1 MNQQRHIYSLP
12 SDQTIEA
19 KGSQSPQ
26 NGFLDKSRYA
36 RIRSLLAEGKPDTV
50 VLLSEMLTEWPR
62 VQMEL
67 QRYTRELQTSGV
79 RFRQIIEKNADG
91 ILIVNQDGII
101 RFVNPAAE
109 ALFGRQAEALVG
121 EWFGFPVTAGET
133 TEIDIVRRPPPP
145 AGGPETM
152 PSVPPVDR
160 GGGGT
165 AVAEMRV
172 VEIEWEGEIGYL
184 ASLRDITE
192 RKRMESELENAR
204 QFERHLAYHDALTGL
219 PNRLLFYDRLRQAM
233 AQAKRHRQLAALLF
247 LDLDGFKRIN
257 DTLGHSV
264 GDLLLQSVA
273 GRLCDCLRET
283 DTVARLGGDEFTVIL
298 NDMTQAQGA
307 ATVAQKI
314 LNVLSNPYLLKGHEL
329 VITTSIGISLYP
341 SDGTDVESLV
351 RSADTA
357 MYRAKEQ
364 GKNTYQWFASHAE
377 YVKNNA

>member
-1 MNQQRHIYSLP
+1 MNQQPHIYSLP

-19 KGSQSPQ
+19 KRAQSPQ
-26 NGFLDKSRYA
+26 NGSLDKSRYA
-36 RIRSLLAEGKPDTV
+36 NRQSSIVNRQSSIR
-50 VLLSEMLTEWPR
+50 EMLTEWPR
-62 VQMEL
+62 MHKEL
-67 QRYTRELQTSGV
+67 QQYTRELQASEA
-79 RFRQIIEKNADG
+79 RFRRIIEKNADG

-121 EWFGFPVTAGET
+121 EGFGFLVTAGET
-133 TEIDIVRRPPPP
+133 TEIDIVHRC
-145 AGGPETM
+145 
-152 PSVPPVDR
+152 
-160 GGGGT
+160 GGT

-172 VEIEWEGEIGYL
+172 VDIEWEGEIGYL

-192 RKRMESELENAR
+192 RKRMEAELENAR
-204 QFERHLAYHDALTGL
+204 QLERHLAYHDALTGL

-233 AQAKRHRQLAALLF
+233 AQAKRRRQLAALLF

-329 VITTSIGISLYP
+329 VITASIGIGLYP

-357 MYRAKEQ
+357 MYHAKEQ
-364 GKNTYQWFASHAE
+364 GKNTYQSFASYAE
-377 YVKNNA
+377 YGVKRET